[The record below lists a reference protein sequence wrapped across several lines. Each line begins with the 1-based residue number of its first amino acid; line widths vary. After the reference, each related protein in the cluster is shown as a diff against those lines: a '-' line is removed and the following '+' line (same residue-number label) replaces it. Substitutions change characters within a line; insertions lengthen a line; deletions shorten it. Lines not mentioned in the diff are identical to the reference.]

1 MGNTTNAAEKSAAG
15 SNGTGREHGGKSP
28 GPTPPI
34 PAPVLLAGNKAQITI
49 LCVDD
54 DSLLL
59 DFLSLQLEMVTGL
72 HAVVLKAHSGAA
84 ALFVARRHE
93 LDLAIVDLCL
103 PDIDGLSLAVELA
116 VIQPRCRRLLLSGNL
131 TENHANRLL
140 HSNVHGCLLKS
151 QAHSGELVMA
161 LQELLEGRTYF
172 PLEVLARLAG
182 ARREPGHFSKILSD
196 RETELLPY
204 FGYGWSHQQ
213 IARHAQ
219 ISPATVRTHL
229 QHILAK
235 LDLHCRE
242 ELMRWTIKKGFVD
255 FRYEPVWRQEGPA
268 EGRPVNPTEGA
279 E

>member
-1 MGNTTNAAEKSAAG
+1 MGDTTNSAGKGARDG
-15 SNGTGREHGGKSP
+15 EVPSGHLSEHAP
-28 GPTPPI
+28 GPSPRSLEGRNA
-34 PAPVLLAGNKAQITI
+34 PATL

-59 DFLSLQLEMVTGL
+59 DFLGFQLEMADGL
-72 HAVVLKAHSGAA
+72 QAVVLKATSGAA
-84 ALFVARRHE
+84 ALALARRHE
-93 LDLAIVDLCL
+93 LDLAIIDLCL
-103 PDIDGLSLAVELA
+103 PDLDGLSLAVELA
-116 VIQPRCRRLLLSGNL
+116 ALQPHCRRLLLSGNL

-151 QAHSGELVMA
+151 QAHSGELVLA

-172 PLEVLARLAG
+172 PLEVLALLAG

-204 FGYGWSHQQ
+204 FGYGWSNDQ
-213 IARHAQ
+213 IARHVR

-229 QHILAK
+229 QHILSK

-242 ELMRWTIKKGFVD
+242 ELMRWSIKKGFVD
-255 FRYEPVWRQEGPA
+255 FRHEPAARPSGPA
-268 EGRPVNPTEGA
+268 EAKPTAAPREA
-279 E
+279 N